1 MPILLPHTNQVC
13 ESLVDALQ
21 HWSAVQPN
29 DMLYRFLSSEDD
41 SIQTM
46 TYGALAEQAKAIAVT
61 LQQKKLQPGD
71 RVILIYPPGLE
82 LISAYF
88 GCLYA
93 GITAVPVYPPLTPYL
108 VEKLQRVLVNSQ
120 SKLLLTTS
128 SIQEKLQQLKLLKQ
142 ITFVPILKKLA
153 QHYFAKRLDL
163 AQWDVE
169 KINWLSTNDIDSQ
182 LAKQWQSLAIK
193 GDHLAFLQYTSGS
206 TGHPKGVMLT
216 HSNLLNNL
224 SILHQVCRGGRNS
237 SGVNWLPP
245 YHDMGLIGVILLAI
259 FMGCSSTLMSPISF
273 LRNPKKW
280 LKAISDYRVSI
291 CAAPNFAYD
300 YCVSKIKEEDRVGL
314 DLSSWEVALNGAE
327 PIHFETLERFY
338 QAFKQC
344 GFRKEAIFPCYG
356 LAEATLYVSGSGC
369 MNGFQYNYFSDLG
382 LQQNRVEPLEKNAL
396 KAKAIVSC
404 GIPSQ
409 EVVIVDPNTCER
421 CAPNAIGEI
430 WIKGPS
436 VAKGYWQNAEETE
449 AVFHAR
455 IQPSGQDEFLR
466 TGDLGFLYQ
475 GQLYITGRIKDL
487 IIIHGMNYYPQDIEH
502 TVNHSHSSIRNGC
515 TAAFTVTTS
524 SLDSKILTS
533 ISKSLVTSS
542 TSKFIDEEKIIIVT
556 ELTPNHEK
564 SEENYRKIC
573 EVISQAIAENHELA
587 VHSILLI
594 KAKTLPKTTSGKL
607 RRRHTKTL
615 FENQQLDVLFQW
627 QAGEIQIPKT
637 EIREPATA
645 MEAELLEM
653 CSKLLERPVTLDENF
668 SYLGV
673 DSLLATQLLSRI
685 REQYDVELPIHNL
698 FECKSIS
705 DLAKLIEKTKNAGQ

>member
-21 HWSAVQPN
+21 YWSAVQPN
-29 DMLYRFLSSEDD
+29 DLLYRFLSSEDD
-41 SIQTM
+41 SIQTI
-46 TYGALAEQAKAIAVT
+46 TYGVLAEQAKAIAAI

-153 QHYFAKRLDL
+153 QHYFAKRMDL
-163 AQWDVE
+163 ARWDVE
-169 KINWLSTNDIDSQ
+169 KINWLATDNISLH
-182 LAKQWQSLAIK
+182 LAQQWQPVVVK
-193 GDHLAFLQYTSGS
+193 GDHLAFIQYTSGS

-216 HSNLLNNL
+216 HTNLLNNL
-224 SILHQVCRGGRNS
+224 SILQQVCRGGKHS

-245 YHDMGLIGVILLAI
+245 YHDMGLIGVILLAV
-259 FMGCSSTLMSPISF
+259 FMGCSSTLMSPMSF

-300 YCVSKIKEEDRVGL
+300 YCVNKIKEEERVGL
-314 DLSSWEVALNGAE
+314 DLSHWEVALNGAE

-338 QAFKQC
+338 EAFKNY

-369 MNGFQYNYFSDLG
+369 LNGYQYHYFSDVG
-382 LQQNRVEPLEKNAL
+382 LHQNRVESLNNNNP

-404 GIPSQ
+404 GLPSQ
-409 EVVIVDPNTCER
+409 ELCIVDPNTCQL
-421 CAPNAIGEI
+421 CSPNEIGEI

-436 VAKGYWQNAEETE
+436 VAKGYWQNDEETE
-449 AVFHAR
+449 ATFHVR
-455 IQPSGQDEFLR
+455 IQPSRQDEFSGQDEYLR
-466 TGDLGFLYQ
+466 TGDLGFLFQ

-502 TVNHSHSSIRNGC
+502 TVNHCHDSIRNGC
-515 TAAFTVTTS
+515 TAAFS
-524 SLDSKILTS
+524 
-533 ISKSLVTSS
+533 VTSVPCNLA
-542 TSKFIDEEKIIIVT
+542 DEEKLIVVT
-556 ELTPNHEK
+556 ELSPTHEK

-573 EVISQAIAENHELA
+573 ETIAQAIAENHELA
-587 VHSILLI
+587 VHSIVLI

-615 FENQQLDVLFQW
+615 YENQQLDVLFQW
-627 QAGEIQIPKT
+627 QAGEIQIQKT
-637 EIREPATA
+637 EIRQPATPL
-645 MEAELLEM
+645 EAELLEM
-653 CSKLLERPVTLDENF
+653 CGKLLERPVTLDENF

-673 DSLLATQLLSRI
+673 DSLLATQLISRI

-698 FECKSIS
+698 FECKSIV
-705 DLAKLIEKTKNAGQ
+705 DLAKLIEKTKAENS